1 MHCYKDSSYILI
13 QVVDIATYSNFF
25 WGGLNCYIWKKSK
38 MTYRENERYVF
49 LYILETFTTAS
60 NYKTFIYAT
69 FSSYLED

>member
-1 MHCYKDSSYILI
+1 
-13 QVVDIATYSNFF
+13 
-25 WGGLNCYIWKKSK
+25 

-60 NYKTFIYAT
+60 NYKTFIYAM